1 MASPLELKVCYQPNN
16 KTDCERS
23 ASVLLQG
30 FSSQNLLRG
39 SSHFIPGARRL
50 LGLLIDA
57 GNKLAIG
64 IKEDWLLWCFA
75 NA

>member
-1 MASPLELKVCYQPNN
+1 
-16 KTDCERS
+16 
-23 ASVLLQG
+23 
-30 FSSQNLLRG
+30 
-39 SSHFIPGARRL
+39 